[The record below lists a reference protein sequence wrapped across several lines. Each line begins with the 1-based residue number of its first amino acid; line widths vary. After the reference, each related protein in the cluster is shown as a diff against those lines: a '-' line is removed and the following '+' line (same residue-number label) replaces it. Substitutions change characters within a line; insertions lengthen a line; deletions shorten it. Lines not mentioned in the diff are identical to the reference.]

1 MAHTDG
7 REEQMAN
14 GMDEAFSLRTSFED
28 RDYLARQLV
37 EDYEREQDADLN
49 TLMDSGEFD
58 RGTALRLIREG
69 MERMETYLITS

>member
-1 MAHTDG
+1 MALADEG
-7 REEQMAN
+7 EEQMDD

-28 RDYLARQLV
+28 RDYMARQLV

-69 MERMETYLITS
+69 MERMEVYLITS